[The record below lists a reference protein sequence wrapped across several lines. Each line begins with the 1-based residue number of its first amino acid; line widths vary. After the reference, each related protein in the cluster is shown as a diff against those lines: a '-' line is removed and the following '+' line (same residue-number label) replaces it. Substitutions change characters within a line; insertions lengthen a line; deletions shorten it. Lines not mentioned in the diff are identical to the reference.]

1 MATANPYLKDFRSF
15 LHDRFSDDSKSMTMT
30 TWLEKN
36 TTLNK
41 KPFTTAQYP
50 FQRTILDDL
59 SPDLTVIKPSQ
70 VGLSELSYRKA
81 AGFLTRNQGTSL
93 ILALP
98 TEAMFKRMSNTRI
111 MPMLSNDRVFDIPLP
126 MKPIRRADLMQIGH
140 SFLYMV
146 GGSEAGATSIPADFV
161 MIDEI
166 DLADPDIVSLYSS
179 RLQNSDWK
187 ITQRLSTPT
196 FEGFGISA
204 FFEVSNQNEYFIKCP
219 GCNTHNAP
227 KWTPEH
233 IHIEGLSSDINDL
246 TDISQEMFDSLTLND
261 DTAYV
266 VCTHCGYNLSPYLAE
281 SNLREWVPA
290 YPSRSAVGYRV
301 SPFSTDRLPVSYIL
315 NQQMHYARSGSL
327 RRFYNTTLG
336 VAYDD
341 SDSRL
346 SELDIKAAMG
356 DPRVPEISKDTPVV
370 VGIDVGLTCHIT
382 IIALP
387 ETVISFEAIPS
398 RNLPTRVEEILNTYN
413 VLGGCI
419 DRYPDTSLS
428 NEVRDLSNGLILPV
442 EYASPNSSPINL
454 VLDELGDLSHVR
466 GNRTMMLDETAQRI
480 RKRRLRMEGYKDHHT
495 ILIHHLKS
503 QVRLESPDSPAVW
516 RKTDGVDHFAHA
528 LTYGLF
534 AIRVHNLQNHQNQSE
549 TRTFFS
555 ISTVTPSH
563 LSGDR
568 LGMPVRYAVPT

>member
-15 LHDRFSDDSKSMTMT
+15 LHNRFSDDSRSMPMSE
-30 TWLEKN
+30 WVFRN

-41 KPFTTAQYP
+41 KPFTTKGYP
-50 FQRTILDDL
+50 FQQRVLDDM
-59 SPDLTVIKPSQ
+59 SQDVSVIKISQ
-70 VGLSELSYRKA
+70 TGFTEIMFRKA

-93 ILALP
+93 IFALP
-98 TEAMFKRMSNTRI
+98 TDDMAKRVANTRVQ
-111 MPMLSNDRVFDIPLP
+111 PMLSHDRVFDIPLP
-126 MKPIRRADLMQIGH
+126 SKPIRRADLMQIGT
-140 SFLYMV
+140 SFLYLI
-146 GGSEAGATSIPADFV
+146 GGGEAGATSIPADV
-161 MIDEI
+161 VILDEL
-166 DLADPDIVSLYSS
+166 DLHDPDIVSLFSS

-196 FEGFGISA
+196 FENYGIDA
-204 FFEVSNQNEYFIKCP
+204 HWKVSSQNEMLMKCP
-219 GCNTHNAP
+219 SCGHHNNP
-227 KWTPEH
+227 RWTPEH
-233 IHIEGLSSDINDL
+233 VHLHGLSSDINNFL
-246 TDISQEMFDSLTLND
+246 DITQEMFDRIDLSPD
-261 DTAYV
+261 KSFV
-266 VCTHCGYNLSPYLAE
+266 FCTNCGTNLSPHLAE
-281 SNLREWVPA
+281 PTLREWVPR
-290 YPSRSAVGYRV
+290 YGSRTKVGYKIT
-301 SPFSTDRLPVSYIL
+301 PFGTDRLPVSYIL
-315 NQQMHYARSGSL
+315 NQQMHYQHTGSI
-327 RRFYNTTLG
+327 RRFWNTVLG
-336 VAYDD
+336 ESYDD
-341 SDSRL
+341 SNARL

-370 VGIDVGLTCHIT
+370 VGIDVGLTCHLT

-398 RNLPTRVEEILNTYN
+398 RNLTTRVKEILETYN

-442 EYASPNSSPINL
+442 EYASPNSSPVNL

-568 LGMPVRYAVPT
+568 LGMPVRYVVPT